1 MNIAVVKV
9 MSKGALLQI
18 GLRALIYFAAFVQL
32 QLLCIIYWHGE
43 RICYSMALVG
53 TGSMFFVLSGASMYV
68 AYNRK
73 FEQGYDIG
81 KFIMLRVLRLAPL
94 FGLVVSFTLING
106 LVKGDLWVTFSE
118 MGYLIFYLHLVWVI
132 QAVLLLLRGW
142 SLGIEFV
149 FYLLFP
155 VMLAATR
162 SRGWILLLGLAF
174 VVQHVFI
181 ARTLEGATLL
191 TAWASYIQPLSF
203 IFYFMAGCCIGRL
216 VESGVIRYS
225 PMWTMGFGAALPLLF
240 IHDDGNIVGSYG
252 LLLSLSATSLTLC
265 STGLLVS
272 GLVSYVSDLFGKLS
286 YGMYLIHPL
295 VFSFINKLL
304 AKQSTAIVMAVTITL
319 SALVALLLERYYETP
334 IRNHTRRLLSL

>member
-1 MNIAVVKV
+1 
-9 MSKGALLQI
+9 
-18 GLRALIYFAAFVQL
+18 
-32 QLLCIIYWHGE
+32 
-43 RICYSMALVG
+43 
-53 TGSMFFVLSGASMYV
+53 
-68 AYNRK
+68 
-73 FEQGYDIG
+73 
-81 KFIMLRVLRLAPL
+81 
-94 FGLVVSFTLING
+94 
-106 LVKGDLWVTFSE
+106 
-118 MGYLIFYLHLVWVI
+118 
-132 QAVLLLLRGW
+132 
-142 SLGIEFV
+142 
-149 FYLLFP
+149 
-155 VMLAATR
+155 MLAATR

-225 PMWTMGFGAALPLLF
+225 PMWTMGFLGAALPLLF